1 MHHGSCLCGG
11 VAYEIDG
18 EIGPIVY
25 CHCSMCRRWSGSPFR
40 ARASV
45 PKNAF
50 RFLRGEEL
58 ITEYRSSSNTIRRFC
73 RVCGSPL
80 VNSWTP
86 EPDHYGLAMGTLATD
101 PGHRGRCHIHVGSK
115 APWFEITDGL
125 PQFEAEPRA
134 AR

>member
-1 MHHGSCLCGG
+1 MHHGACLCGG
-11 VAYEIDG
+11 VAYEVDG

-25 CHCSMCRRWSGSPFR
+25 CHCSMCRRWTGTAFR

-45 PKNAF
+45 RKSAF

-58 ITEYRSSSNTIRRFC
+58 ITEYRSSADTIRRFC

-80 VNSWTP
+80 ANSWSP
-86 EPDHYGLAMGTLATD
+86 EPDSYGLAIGTLATD
-101 PGHRGRCHIHVGSK
+101 PGQRPRCHIYVGSK

-125 PQFEAEPRA
+125 PQYEEFPPAK
-134 AR
+134 